1 VILVGEDV
9 PELGAGGVAVRCDVG
24 RRSGEGQGA
33 TARLACG
40 DIAVHIHSDP
50 DGPGHL
56 HLLVCGVRQAF
67 GDAVA
72 MVVPLTNWLDLPL
85 DLPSDQLRVVDHVD
99 ADMLPT
105 DQWQR
110 HSPVALATFTPHLRV
125 PIVGHSDW
133 TNQHSREL
141 VRLLEAAD
149 AAGAQRRAR
158 LLAWYW
164 LDRIRTARVVR
175 VGHVVDGGGCS

>member
-1 VILVGEDV
+1 MTLVSEDL
-9 PELGAGGVAVRCDVG
+9 PKLGPGRAAVREDIG
-24 RRSGEGQGA
+24 RRSRDGQGA

-56 HLLVCGVRQAF
+56 HLLVCRIRQAF

-72 MVVPLTNWLDLPL
+72 TVVPLTNWLDLPL
-85 DLPSDQLRVVDHVD
+85 ELPSDQLRVVDHVD
-99 ADMLPT
+99 ADRLPA

-110 HSPVALATFTPHLRV
+110 HSPVVLATVASQLRV

-133 TNQHSREL
+133 TDRHSREL

-158 LLAWYW
+158 LVAWYW
-164 LDRIRTARVVR
+164 LDRIRAARVVG
-175 VGHVVDGGGCS
+175 VGRGAGGGGCS